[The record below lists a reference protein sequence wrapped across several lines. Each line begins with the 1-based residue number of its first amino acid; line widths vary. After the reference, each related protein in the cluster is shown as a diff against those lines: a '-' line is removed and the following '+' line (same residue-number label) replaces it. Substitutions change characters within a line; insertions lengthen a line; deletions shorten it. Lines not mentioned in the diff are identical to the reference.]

1 MQESA
6 DMSFETFLHM
16 LRTKHGL
23 RFLLASM
30 PPGSTLEDAFW
41 LDRKLNQ
48 ASRAPCSFL
57 DKEFGIQR

>member
-1 MQESA
+1 
-6 DMSFETFLHM
+6 MSFETFLHM

-30 PPGSTLEDAFW
+30 TPGSTLEDAFW

-48 ASRAPCSFL
+48 ASRTPCSFL
-57 DKEFGIQR
+57 DEELGIPR